1 MELLLMQEN
10 LLSLKVVINYLL
22 DIDKTKIIIIIII
35 ILLIT
40 IIISSKTNKTITNKH
55 RDPILLNL
63 LSKILKRKKEKVKN
77 SSH

>member
-10 LLSLKVVINYLL
+10 PLSLKVVINYLL
-22 DIDKTKIIIIIII
+22 DTDRTKIIITQLII
-35 ILLIT
+35 

-55 RDPILLNL
+55 RDLILLSL

-77 SSH
+77 RSH